1 MPVVLDEFIEEVN
14 KSTFSKPTI
23 TPHYFHKDLTG
34 SGKKSGRLNA
44 SVHPGNNN
52 FDYPMNTVITMK
64 THFTATKDQP
74 DVRYLPT
81 GPIQKKLYKDIANI
95 SWTTAQK
102 RYSNNPQPSDLD
114 EHPWLYQIATP
125 EVEELFDLKDG
136 LNAST
141 PHELYIHIEPQ
152 VIALRKK
159 KETLDDGSSSIENT
173 THIYWRITFIACDVD
188 DTTTIDTADG
198 ERVVPDV
205 DTLSLIPGIKGYK
218 TQQFGTN
225 TWATMEFSTDPI
237 TAINDMLDDYS
248 YTYIANSSHPS
259 LVLDDETF
267 ITWAENNYVTADYV
281 IRQATTLGEGHVADT
296 VTDMLDFI
304 VYSTQLTETITGVDH
319 DIDNF
324 YSIASQLRFL
334 ETYDVPLD
342 AYTAIYN
349 CIDKHKAF
357 DEDIMKVLIRQN
369 LQLGLNS
376 NLQALS
382 QNKDQLP
389 IALPQGAQ
397 CNYTPDPKF
406 SQQQLDAITT
416 NEPMVMVQAGAG
428 TGKTTAIMNRIDYL
442 RSCGHDLSTVWVWS
456 FTNAAADNVTERNP
470 EVNSSTIAMAYLA
483 TYNYNFPTHRIS
495 TLDTISTSLSIYFGE
510 HVVSDPILCEFRRV
524 VLEAQAQDNPSMT
537 ALANFIE
544 SHLDETIGILNTIKQ
559 TSLEIALII
568 SYLKID
574 DLVHYGPVP
583 KFLII
588 DEVQDNSVFEF
599 MYALRFAAH
608 HKASLFIVG
617 DSSQTLYE
625 FRAANPKAL
634 NALES
639 SGTFTTY
646 QLTTNYRSA
655 QAILDFANV
664 ALNDIEA
671 NQFANIQLHA
681 NIIDRP
687 TADTFQEAVQMHT
700 EHDINQR
707 EFADR
712 LEVILSQKDV
722 SDFINNKLAD
732 GEKVCV
738 LAPTRRLVKAAQNH
752 LEATH
757 PNLTVGNL
765 TSDRPIATTLFSKFV
780 AQFWDLVTA
789 VHPQNAAFV
798 FHDQV
803 YKKVSDLEPSAR
815 DKRLDTL
822 KSIVDD
828 MRIKWWSQMQDTV
841 QGWLNTYILIEQNP
855 NSTQDQVTAARN
867 LFFERLQD
875 CILTYEIEHNRINQS
890 LKAMRNQR
898 RREENE
904 KANHPLLVST
914 IHGVKGLEFDNTI
927 VLVPPYDKGMA
938 EDVKRLYYVALTRAK
953 NAEMIIV
960 GANRT
965 LPRMVSD
972 YENTILA
979 LNERDE
985 KMKQL
990 HHNPHIV
997 AAVDGNMDKLS
1008 KIDFRQ
1014 AHIDTMDNT
1023 GTYLNYE
1030 QFLESL
1036 VLTDEDG
1043 NVIYGDIDFTEE
1055 NFDTPLDAYYHS
1067 EESYQGYIH
1076 ADDLITRGA
1085 YPEPVDTTQP
1095 DVVDNAAMHT
1105 PVTNRPASQFL
1116 PASQPNINT
1125 MPTGHDMGN
1134 LDGRDQQPL
1143 NATQYGSPQGANLA
1157 DIVNPQGDNLPQ
1169 LPDNFW
1175 EMMGGAQ

>member
-1 MPVVLDEFIEEVN
+1 MPVVLDDFIEEVN

-52 FDYPMNTVITMK
+52 FDYPMNTHITTK

-81 GPIQKKLYKDIANI
+81 APIQEKLYTDIARI
-95 SWTTAQK
+95 SWETAQK
-102 RYSNNPQPSDLD
+102 RYTQNPQPNDLD
-114 EHPWLYQIATP
+114 QHPWFYQIDTP
-125 EVEELFDLKDG
+125 KVEELFDVCGDA
-136 LNAST
+136 NT
-141 PHELYIHIEPQ
+141 PHNLYVHIEPQ
-152 VIALRKK
+152 VIALRKQK
-159 KETLDDGSSSIENT
+159 DTLDDGSSKIENT
-173 THIYWRITFIACDVD
+173 THIYWRIAFIACADD
-188 DTTTIDTADG
+188 DTITIDTDNG
-198 ERVVPDV
+198 ERIVPNV
-205 DTLSLIPGIKGYK
+205 DTLSLIPEIKGHN
-218 TQQFGTN
+218 TQNFGVNSWVTL
-225 TWATMEFSTDPI
+225 AFSTDPI
-237 TAINDMLDDYS
+237 TAINDLLDDYD
-248 YTYIANSSHPS
+248 YTYLNSGLNSS
-259 LVLDDETF
+259 LKIDDEEF
-267 ITWAENNYVTADYV
+267 INWAENNYVTADYV
-281 IRQATTLGEGHVADT
+281 IRQATTLGEGHVADD
-296 VTDMLDFI
+296 VTHMLDFI
-304 VYSTQLTETITGVDH
+304 VYSTTLVETITGVEH

-324 YSIASQLRFL
+324 YGIASQLRFL

-349 CIDKHKAF
+349 CIDKHTAF
-357 DEDIMKVLIRQN
+357 DADIMKVLIRQN

-376 NLQALS
+376 NLQTLS

-397 CNYTPDPKF
+397 SNYVPDPKF
-406 SQQQLDAITT
+406 SQQQLEAITT

-470 EVNSSTIAMAYLA
+470 EINSSTIAMAYLA
-483 TYNYNFPTHRIS
+483 TYNYNFPTHRTS
-495 TLDTISTSLSIYFGE
+495 TLDTIATSLSIYFGE

-700 EHDINQR
+700 VHDINQR

-712 LEVILSQKDV
+712 LDVTLSQKDV
-722 SDFINNKLAD
+722 SDFINGKLAQ

-752 LEATH
+752 LENTH

-765 TSDRPIATTLFSKFV
+765 TSDRPFATTLFSKFV

-803 YKKVSDLEPSAR
+803 YKKISDLEPSAQN
-815 DKRLDTL
+815 KRLDTL

-828 MRIKWWSQMQDTV
+828 MRVKWWSQMQDSV
-841 QGWLNTYILIEQNP
+841 QGWLNTYMLIEQNP
-855 NSTQDQVTAARN
+855 NSTQDQVTQAREV
-867 LFFERLQD
+867 FFERLQD

-890 LKAMRNQR
+890 LKAMKNQR

-927 VLVPPYDKGMA
+927 VLVPPYDNGMA

-960 GANRT
+960 GAKRT

-972 YENTILA
+972 YENTVLA
-979 LNERDE
+979 LTERDE

-990 HHNPHIV
+990 HQNPHIV
-997 AAVDGNMDKLS
+997 AAVDGDMDKLS
-1008 KIDFRQ
+1008 QLDFHK
-1014 AHIDTMDNT
+1014 AHNDAMDAS
-1023 GTYLNYE
+1023 GSYVDYD
-1030 QFLESL
+1030 QFLDAL

-1043 NVIYGDIDFTEE
+1043 NTIYGDTDFADEG
-1055 NFDTPLDAYYHS
+1055 FDTPLDAYHHG
-1067 EESYQGYIH
+1067 EEAYQSYIH
-1076 ADDLITRGA
+1076 SDDIIARGA
-1085 YPEPVDTTQP
+1085 YPEVVDTTSQDNTP
-1095 DVVDNAAMHT
+1095 DNAAT
-1105 PVTNRPASQFL
+1105 QAPVTNRPVSQFL

-1143 NATQYGSPQGANLA
+1143 NATQYGTPQGANPA
-1157 DIVNPQGDNLPQ
+1157 DIVNPHGDNLPQ